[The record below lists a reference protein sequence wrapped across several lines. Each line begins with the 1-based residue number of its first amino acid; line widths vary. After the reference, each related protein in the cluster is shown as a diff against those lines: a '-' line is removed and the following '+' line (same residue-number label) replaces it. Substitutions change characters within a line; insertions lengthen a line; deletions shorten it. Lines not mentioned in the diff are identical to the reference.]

1 MTKAKTKKG
10 NSSSSANLEWCNRV
24 LVSSPVFYS
33 LCTSESSFR
42 RGLKKLGV
50 ENPQPW
56 LNAGDCGRVHEFAH
70 QDDGMA
76 LVVCIRPTSDTKE
89 LIATLVHESVHVWQF
104 TKEYIGEREPSREFE
119 AYSIENI
126 FTTLKD
132 AYDRQTGKNKKNGT
146 VTKRK

>member
-1 MTKAKTKKG
+1 MTTKKTKKT
-10 NSSSSANLEWCNRV
+10 NSSSANLEWCNRV

-33 LCTSESSFR
+33 LCTSESAFR

-50 ENPQPW
+50 DNPQPW

-119 AYSIENI
+119 AYSVEAI

-132 AYDRQTGKNKKNGT
+132 AYDRQVNKK
-146 VTKRK
+146 KK